1 MLDEVKKEMKFRKD
15 ILEELDNEE
24 LIEKK
29 IFSKDNRVYIRGQF
43 EKELVYSHSVKWE
56 NFYKTRIKTK
66 RDSGTE
72 DFVPV
77 IIPEKLISNLEEPI
91 EGQWVELMGQFR
103 SINRDGADGK
113 RHLDVFLF
121 VTLLNMN
128 EQESYK
134 NEIFLDAH
142 LCKPPVYRV
151 TKTGREITDL
161 MLAVNRQYNRTDY
174 IPSIAWGRSARW
186 ASDKLDVGSRVQIYG
201 RIQSREHPKRDK
213 ESGELYYRI
222 AYEISIQEIQE
233 IESNK

>member
-15 ILEELDNEE
+15 ILEKLNNKE
-24 LIEKK
+24 LIDKK
-29 IFSKDNRVYIRGQF
+29 IFSQDNRVCITGQF
-43 EKELVYSHSVKWE
+43 EEELVYSHSVKWE
-56 NFYKTRIKTK
+56 NFYKTRIIVK
-66 RDSGTE
+66 RESGTD

-77 IIPEKLISNLEEPI
+77 IIPEKLINSLNDSIKGTWGEFI
-91 EGQWVELMGQFR
+91 GQFR
-103 SINRDGADGK
+103 SINKNGIDGK
-113 RHLDVFLF
+113 RHLEVFVF
-121 VTLLNMN
+121 VTQINVVKKEKFEN
-128 EQESYK
+128 G
-134 NEIFLDAH
+134 IFLDAH

-213 ESGELYYRI
+213 ESGEIYYRI

-233 IESNK
+233 IQEI